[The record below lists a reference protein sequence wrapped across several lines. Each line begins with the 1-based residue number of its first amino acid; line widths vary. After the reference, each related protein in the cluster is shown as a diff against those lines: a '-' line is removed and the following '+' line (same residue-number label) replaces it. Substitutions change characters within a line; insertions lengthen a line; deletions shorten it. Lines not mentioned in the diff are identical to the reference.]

1 MLLYPNAKINIGLNI
16 TNKLKSGYHV
26 IESCF
31 CPVSLY
37 DIIEIKE
44 SNRNNL
50 SISGIKIDGKKSN
63 NIVSRAINTFNSDK
77 KFNIHLHK
85 NIPIGAGL
93 GGGSSDGSSILKLS
107 LIHISEPTRP
117 Y

>member
-44 SNRNNL
+44 IPMKKKNKNRSFL
-50 SISGIKIDGKKSN
+50 IIF
-63 NIVSRAINTFNSDK
+63 V
-77 KFNIHLHK
+77 K
-85 NIPIGAGL
+85 N
-93 GGGSSDGSSILKLS
+93 
-107 LIHISEPTRP
+107 
-117 Y
+117 